1 MLGMRLSAGAL
12 SVALMLA
19 AAAWGQNYPNRP
31 IRFVTTLPG
40 GGNDF
45 VTRLLAQALAVPMGQ
60 QIIVEN
66 RPSGVIVVDTVAKA
80 PPDGYTFLLYSDGLW
95 LLPLMQKVPYDPV
108 ADFAPVTL
116 VGSTPHVLAVHPSL
130 PVKSVRELIALAKA
144 RPGDLNFGASDPS
157 SASNLS
163 AELFKSMASVNIV
176 GIRYKAAGPVV
187 IALMGGE
194 VQMMFNTAPSVAPHL
209 KSGKLKGLAVT
220 SIQPSPLAPGLPTVA
235 ASGLPGF
242 EAATTYGL
250 FAPAR
255 TPPAIVAQMNREA
268 VRILNNSEFKERLL
282 SAGVEAAS
290 SSPEQLAARIAA
302 EMTRMGK
309 VIRDAGIRAE

>member
-309 VIRDAGIRAE
+309 VIRDAGIRGE

>member
-163 AELFKSMASVNIV
+163 AELFKSMAGVNIV

-282 SAGVEAAS
+282 SAGVEGAS
-290 SSPEQLAARIAA
+290 STPEQLAARIAA

>member
-95 LLPLMQKVPYDPV
+95 LLALMQKVPYDPV

-163 AELFKSMASVNIV
+163 AELFKSMAGVNIV

-282 SAGVEAAS
+282 SAGVEGAS
-290 SSPEQLAARIAA
+290 STPEQLAARIAA